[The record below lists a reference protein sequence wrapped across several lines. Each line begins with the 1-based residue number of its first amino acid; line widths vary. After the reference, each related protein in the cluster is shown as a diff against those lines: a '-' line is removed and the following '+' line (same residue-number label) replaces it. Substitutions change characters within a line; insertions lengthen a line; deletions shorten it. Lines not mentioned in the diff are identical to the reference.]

1 MVRVFDRSGHSHS
14 LDVNAYPVRIDL
26 NRVIYASKSR
36 LATVHHRAPSDLYY
50 AAAGPETT

>member
-1 MVRVFDRSGHSHS
+1 MVRVFDRSGHS
-14 LDVNAYPVRIDL
+14 LDVDAYPVRIDL